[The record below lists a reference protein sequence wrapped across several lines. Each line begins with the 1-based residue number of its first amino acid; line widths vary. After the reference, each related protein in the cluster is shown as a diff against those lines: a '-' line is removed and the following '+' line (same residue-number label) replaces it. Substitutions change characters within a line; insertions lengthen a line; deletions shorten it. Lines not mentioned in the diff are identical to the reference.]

1 MGGGKERPVHLGME
15 NNFFEAEG
23 EGSFAGGNKRAA
35 LGGRRPPRRRHA
47 AGPAG
52 RPAAAPGG
60 PADKSMA
67 AGGAADAKKARKSG
81 GKCKPRLDKGERSP
95 YNIFVSVQGREQC
108 ALLPQRTATPKRSGD
123 LPEEKER
130 GTVKLDLNRVLEL
143 PGEADVVTAD
153 VDLTTVKHA
162 GRPLFTAPVNVT
174 AKAVNRAGVVTLDC
188 TYRFTLHVLCD
199 RCLAPLEL
207 PVDRTV
213 SHTVVR
219 EVNGEDDETFL
230 VAENGCVE
238 LEELATNDILP
249 ELPQRYLCREDCRGL
264 CPTCG
269 KNLNEGPCGCREDSG
284 DPRMDVLRRLLEN

>member
-1 MGGGKERPVHLGME
+1 MKCAKRSCFWLLP
-15 NNFFEAEG
+15 FFYLSFCVNEAILRAVTASAFWRSG
-23 EGSFAGGNKRAA
+23 LAVAWIFALVPALA
-35 LGGRRPPRRRHA
+35 LGVLCRVFPP
-47 AGPAG
+47 
-52 RPAAAPGG
+52 
-60 PADKSMA
+60 K
-67 AGGAADAKKARKSG
+67 
-81 GKCKPRLDKGERSP
+81 
-95 YNIFVSVQGREQC
+95 
-108 ALLPQRTATPKRSGD
+108 
-123 LPEEKER
+123 
-130 GTVKLDLNRVLEL
+130 LNRVLEL

>member
-1 MGGGKERPVHLGME
+1 M
-15 NNFFEAEG
+15 
-23 EGSFAGGNKRAA
+23 
-35 LGGRRPPRRRHA
+35 
-47 AGPAG
+47 
-52 RPAAAPGG
+52 
-60 PADKSMA
+60 
-67 AGGAADAKKARKSG
+67 
-81 GKCKPRLDKGERSP
+81 
-95 YNIFVSVQGREQC
+95 
-108 ALLPQRTATPKRSGD
+108 
-123 LPEEKER
+123 
-130 GTVKLDLNRVLEL
+130 KLDLNRVLEL

-249 ELPQRYLCREDCRGL
+249 QEPERGSVRLPRGQRRPPDGC
-264 CPTCG
+264 TAQAAG
-269 KNLNEGPCGCREDSG
+269 KLIF
-284 DPRMDVLRRLLEN
+284 

>member
-1 MGGGKERPVHLGME
+1 M
-15 NNFFEAEG
+15 
-23 EGSFAGGNKRAA
+23 
-35 LGGRRPPRRRHA
+35 
-47 AGPAG
+47 
-52 RPAAAPGG
+52 
-60 PADKSMA
+60 
-67 AGGAADAKKARKSG
+67 
-81 GKCKPRLDKGERSP
+81 
-95 YNIFVSVQGREQC
+95 
-108 ALLPQRTATPKRSGD
+108 
-123 LPEEKER
+123 
-130 GTVKLDLNRVLEL
+130 KLDLNRVLEL

-249 ELPQRYLCREDCRGL
+249 EAVPDLRQEPERGPVRLPRGQRRPPDGC
-264 CPTCG
+264 TAQAAG
-269 KNLNEGPCGCREDSG
+269 KLIF
-284 DPRMDVLRRLLEN
+284 